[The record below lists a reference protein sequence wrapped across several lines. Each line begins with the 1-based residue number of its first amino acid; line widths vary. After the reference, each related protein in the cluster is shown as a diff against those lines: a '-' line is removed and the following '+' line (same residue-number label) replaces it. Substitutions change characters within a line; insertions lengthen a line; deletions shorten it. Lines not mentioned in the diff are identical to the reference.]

1 MTDIGG
7 TLADALRRQEVENF
21 EASSNFASCLMPL
34 LSSLGWDGNTRELM
48 EALPHFARRLDLI
61 DLRNSLSDLGFES
74 RRNRGRLSSLDRR
87 LLPCLFLPGKNPPIV
102 VHGRDEKGFTIFDS
116 ADQQVKTVGGRG
128 LKGYYYTFERKD
140 EQAERKR
147 ETRSFTWLTVR
158 RFWAAAIIVA
168 AASILTSMFGLAIPL
183 FVIAIYDI
191 VIPASSVESLYWL
204 IPGVLIALIADLLL
218 RRIRTDA
225 VSHVAGRLDYLVSTE
240 TFRRVLELPPATSD
254 TANLG
259 AQLSR
264 LKSFQS
270 IRDLVNSPLANT
282 VLELPLTIAAMILI
296 GAVAGSLVIIPLLG
310 FLAFVI
316 LGICFIPAIRRA
328 EADAG
333 RAKANRD
340 QLLTELVTHQRAA
353 CEAVIEESLFDR
365 MRPLSARMAVERSRA
380 TMRMLALQTMSH
392 TVVQG
397 TGLLTLL
404 VGTVEVINEN
414 MTTGALV
421 ASMTLIWRALA
432 PVQIGFQALPRL
444 TQIRSTFD
452 QLNRLM
458 RTPAEPR
465 GDDTEISEHRF
476 SKVVSIRRVSLR
488 YKEDADPALLAVS
501 TDIQPGELIALTG
514 PSGAGK
520 STLLKIIA
528 GVLKPQAGS
537 VFYGGV
543 EQRQLLA
550 TEMRKSIAYLPQA
563 CHLFH
568 GTIAQ
573 NLRLVEP
580 AATDEMLRDATIAA
594 GLADH
599 LSRPVHSVGG
609 GHLAA
614 SGPADDLSAGAGSD
628 RLHRLVDVRSPGPG
642 RARRWPGSSFQRG
655 APASASRGRYRRGCP
670 GGGGSDRRGWGSVAA
685 PQPDLRAVGARA
697 VAGPRGFAASALYSV
712 ERIRNR

>member
-1 MTDIGG
+1 MTDIDG
-7 TLADALRRQEVENF
+7 TLADALRRQEVDDF

-34 LSSLGWDGNTRELM
+34 LSALGWDGNTRELM

-61 DLRNSLSDLGFES
+61 DLRNSLSELGFES
-74 RRNRGRLSSLDRR
+74 RRNKGRLRNLDRR
-87 LLPCLFLPGKNPPIV
+87 LLPCLFLPGDKPPMV
-102 VHGRDEKGFTIFDS
+102 VHTRDEKGFAVFDS
-116 ADQQVKTVGGRG
+116 KDHEVKHVGGRG
-128 LKGYYYTFERKD
+128 LKGYYYTLERKD

-158 RFWAAAIIVA
+158 RFWAAALIVA
-168 AASILTSMFGLAIPL
+168 AASVLTSLFGLAVPL

-191 VIPASSVESLYWL
+191 VIPATSVESLYWL
-204 IPGVLIALIADLLL
+204 VPGVVIALVADLLL

-225 VSHVAGRLDYLVSTE
+225 VAHVAGRLDYLVSTE
-240 TFRRVLELPPATSD
+240 TFRRVLELPPASSD

-270 IRDLVNSPLANT
+270 VRDLVNSPIANT
-282 VLELPLTIAAMILI
+282 VLEMPLTIAAMILI
-296 GAVAGSLVIIPLLG
+296 GAVAGSLVIIPLVG
-310 FLAFVI
+310 ILAFVI
-316 LGICFIPAIRRA
+316 LGIIFIPAIQRA
-328 EADAG
+328 ESDAG

-353 CEAVIEESLFDR
+353 REAVIEDSLFDR

-380 TMRMLALQTMSH
+380 NMRMLMLQTLSH

-404 VGTVEVINEN
+404 VGTISVINET

-476 SKVVSIRRVSLR
+476 ANVISIRRVSMR

-520 STLLKIIA
+520 STLLKIVA

-543 EQRQLLA
+543 EQRQLRA

-568 GTIAQ
+568 GTISQ

-580 AATDEMLRDATIAA
+580 AATDEMLRE
-594 GLADH
+594 
-599 LSRPVHSVGG
+599 
-609 GHLAA
+609 
-614 SGPADDLSAGAGSD
+614 
-628 RLHRLVDVRSPGPG
+628 
-642 RARRWPGSSFQRG
+642 
-655 APASASRGRYRRGCP
+655 
-670 GGGGSDRRGWGSVAA
+670 
-685 PQPDLRAVGARA
+685 
-697 VAGPRGFAASALYSV
+697 AASAAGVLEEIANLPDGFETWIGDEKLESLPESFQQKLGLTRLWLKDAPILLLDEPSQNLDAV
-712 ERIRNR
+712 GEEAFARTLESLRGKRTIVFVSHRPSQMRAADRVLVLTAGRLTSDTKNENNEAIESKRGAA